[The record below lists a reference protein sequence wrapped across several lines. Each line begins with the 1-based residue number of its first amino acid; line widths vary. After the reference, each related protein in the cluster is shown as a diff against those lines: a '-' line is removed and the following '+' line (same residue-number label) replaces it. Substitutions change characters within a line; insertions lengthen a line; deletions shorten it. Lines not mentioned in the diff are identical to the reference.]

1 MKAICITNRNHDTPE
16 KNGRNAILTIGKIYD
31 ITLAGS
37 GAGWWHFEDYLVTSD
52 AGRDIT
58 VPKYYFKLIDEYRQ
72 EQIKK
77 ILE

>member
-31 ITLAGS
+31 ITLA
-37 GAGWWHFEDYLVTSD
+37 WHFEDYLVTSD

-72 EQIKK
+72 EQIEK
-77 ILE
+77 ILECTTSSV